1 MAQIGARR
9 ERLLEVLRAA
19 SAPRTVASLADELG
33 VHVNTVR
40 FHLEAL
46 RQTGQVEPAPVTRAG
61 PGRPPARFQA
71 TRRMDPDGPTNYR
84 LLAGVLAG
92 HLVRSPDPAA
102 TAAELGR
109 AWGPQLVGADA
120 AGSSGS
126 ATPKRSAAVAR
137 LTGVL
142 RDAGFDPEPPAGP
155 RPAAIR
161 LRNCPFL
168 DLVAEAA
175 AGRSDGV
182 ICALH
187 LGLMQGALAAL
198 RAPVTVDRLEP
209 FAEPDRCLAHLSPVP
224 AGSRAERV
232 RTRR

>member
-1 MAQIGARR
+1 MAQTGARR

-46 RQTGQVEPAPVTRAG
+46 QQTGQVEPAPVTRAG

-71 TRRMDPDGPTNYR
+71 IRRMDPDGPTNYR
-84 LLAGVLAG
+84 LLAGMLAG

-102 TAAELGR
+102 AAADLGR
-109 AWGPQLVGADA
+109 AWGPHLVA
-120 AGSSGS
+120 AVGSSGS
-126 ATPKRSAAVAR
+126 AAPKRGAAVAR
-137 LTGVL
+137 LAGVL

-155 RPAAIR
+155 RPAAIG

-168 DLVAEAA
+168 DLVTEAA

-232 RTRR
+232 GTRR